1 MKKPFKI
8 LFLSLIILTALS
20 FFACG
25 NKEIALPDNSEQS
38 NDAPADESGEDES
51 SESKES
57 IPSECNHV
65 YEEKVLVAATCQ
77 KEGITK
83 KTCTLCRKTE
93 TITVQKAAHVEVED
107 KGITP
112 TCTTPGTT
120 NGKHCGVCNTVLIP
134 QSPIVALG
142 HTEIID
148 ASVPATCTTDGKTEG
163 KHCGVCNTV
172 LIPQSPI
179 AAPGHTEIIDASV
192 PATCTTDG
200 KTEGKHCGVCN
211 TVLIPQSPIA
221 ALGHNTIKR
230 THTPVTCQANGIIEI
245 YCTRCKTVQNYETIL
260 KGHYSADHEYAS
272 ITHSTLGNLCVGYKH
287 DDKCELCGVRFIAPG
302 TYTVINFGQWE
313 GTVQFKFDYYNT
325 LGVKQSANKIT
336 RYQDDNGYWIMK
348 FDDYVAY
355 SYDTEDYNYKKNY
368 NNIITITE
376 KDFAIVDQS
385 FYNVFL
391 QYFEAGEYT
400 LSGKYDFGE
409 ENIYTALSCPKGIQ
423 YLNFK
428 YLDKNG
434 NEYYSTFI
442 QCIETSDGPQ
452 VNYSNYGKV
461 LYFSYSHEWGNYDS
475 NLQTYV
481 IIETPQKVS
490 KEFFEWFTSATTK
503 IVV

>member
-1 MKKPFKI
+1 MKTPFKI

-57 IPSECNHV
+57 ITSECNHV

-120 NGKHCGVCNTVLIP
+120 N
-134 QSPIVALG
+134 
-142 HTEIID
+142 
-148 ASVPATCTTDGKTEG
+148 
-163 KHCGVCNTV
+163 
-172 LIPQSPI
+172 
-179 AAPGHTEIIDASV
+179 
-192 PATCTTDG
+192 
-200 KTEGKHCGVCN
+200 GKHCGVCN

-287 DDKCELCGVRFIAPG
+287 GDKCELCGVRFIAPG